1 MQQTKLTK
9 PQMKKTVIAAA
20 IVAAVGL
27 SAYLGLRPDPTSSLT
42 ELQLANAEA
51 LCNDENEFIFVSHC
65 DDTGLTVMVADLLI
79 NN

>member
-1 MQQTKLTK
+1 
-9 PQMKKTVIAAA
+9 MKKSLIAAA
-20 IVAAVGL
+20 IVAAVGF
-27 SAYLGLRPDPTSSLT
+27 SAHLGLRPDPASSLT

-65 DDTGLTVMVADLLI
+65 DDTGLTVIVAELLI